1 ALAGAG
7 EPALSFLRTD
17 GDQVHLYPGGEVW
30 TDVGAFE
37 AAAAEARRKRESQA
51 YARAV
56 GLYAG
61 ELLPEDPYED
71 WAAGR
76 REELRRLY
84 LSLLLEQAEVAQEA
98 GDGEG
103 EDAAL
108 TRAITADPAHE
119 AAHQGL
125 MRLHARSG
133 QRHLALR
140 QFQQL
145 RESLRRELDAEPD
158 PASQRL
164 YEDIL
169 SGAYPGTDSLVSAAP
184 GADATDADATDADAP
199 PADTPRQPVCGGE
212 RGARR
217 GPGSQA
223 PASVPGRRHNLP
235 TPMTSFVGRETE
247 VSEVRRLLLGA
258 SEAPKRRTSVR
269 RASEGR
275 PRLVTLT
282 GSGGCGKTRLA
293 LQVAGSLVGPD
304 GGGPDGAP
312 GGAPDTAL
320 YPDGVWLVELAPVAD
335 PSLVGQAVATA
346 LNVREVP
353 GQAVSQ
359 TLAGA
364 LAERRLLLVL
374 DNCEHVL
381 DACASLADTLLRS
394 GPGLQL
400 LATSQQALG
409 MAGEVAYR
417 VPSLATPE
425 EDVLGGAGEGP
436 EVVAVLEAMQGFGA
450 VRLFVE
456 RARFGQP
463 GFTLSPQNARDVLTV
478 CRRLDGIP
486 LAIELAAARVAV
498 LSPRQLAERLD
509 DRFRLLTR
517 GNRAAPARQQTLRTL
532 VDWSYGLLT
541 PEERSLFDRL
551 AVFAGGFT
559 LEAAEAVCAGEG
571 LDQTDVLP
579 LLSLLVEK
587 SLVNAGE
594 EEDARVRFRLPET
607 LREYARERLDGAP
620 APGAT
625 RGRHAWFYT
634 ALAEEAHPALA
645 GPAQGAWLDRLER
658 EHDNLRAALRW
669 HLDGGDAR
677 GALRLGA
684 ALGRFWAMRGYLSEG
699 RVRLAEA
706 LAIPDGGA
714 SEAPAVTGE
723 GAPGA
728 PAGLDRARALYNA
741 GFLAWRQ
748 GDAAAA
754 RPLLEA
760 SVSLARSLGDLG
772 TTAYGLFYLGLVPE
786 FQGDYPAA
794 RAYFEESRTLFEEAG
809 DQHGLALALFGL
821 GNVARQE
828 GDLAP
833 ARALLERSLDLFREA
848 GDRRS
853 LALPLGYLGR
863 VALRLGDP
871 AEARARLEGAL
882 AIWEEIG
889 EQWLVASVLD
899 NLAEVAR
906 VEGDQTEAEALLD
919 RSLTLWRALG
929 STGPQ
934 TQSALHQLGHV
945 NLTLDRPEQAA
956 ALFRESLTRA
966 REQGN
971 KRHMAEALAG
981 LAGVAAVA
989 GDGELAG
996 RRFGAAEA
1004 LRQAVG
1010 AALSPAD
1017 AIDHRRAERTAR
1029 AAVGSSTY
1037 SAARRAGENAELDS
1051 IMDEALRGSPAGV
1064 GT

>member
-1 ALAGAG
+1 M
-7 EPALSFLRTD
+7 
-17 GDQVHLYPGGEVW
+17 
-30 TDVGAFE
+30 
-37 AAAAEARRKRESQA
+37 
-51 YARAV
+51 
-56 GLYAG
+56 
-61 ELLPEDPYED
+61 
-71 WAAGR
+71 GR
-76 REELRRLY
+76 
-84 LSLLLEQAEVAQEA
+84 
-98 GDGEG
+98 
-103 EDAAL
+103 DA
-108 TRAITADPAHE
+108 
-119 AAHQGL
+119 
-125 MRLHARSG
+125 
-133 QRHLALR
+133 
-140 QFQQL
+140 
-145 RESLRRELDAEPD
+145 
-158 PASQRL
+158 
-164 YEDIL
+164 
-169 SGAYPGTDSLVSAAP
+169 
-184 GADATDADATDADAP
+184 
-199 PADTPRQPVCGGE
+199 
-212 RGARR
+212 
-217 GPGSQA
+217 
-223 PASVPGRRHNLP
+223 
-235 TPMTSFVGRETE
+235 
-247 VSEVRRLLLGA
+247 
-258 SEAPKRRTSVR
+258 
-269 RASEGR
+269 
-275 PRLVTLT
+275 
-282 GSGGCGKTRLA
+282 
-293 LQVAGSLVGPD
+293 

-312 GGAPDTAL
+312 SGAPSGPL

-394 GPGLQL
+394 GPGLQI

-409 MAGEVAYR
+409 MAGEVAFR

-425 EDVLGGAGEGP
+425 DDVLAGAGEGP
-436 EVVAVLEAMQGFGA
+436 EVVAALEAMQGYGA
-450 VRLFVE
+450 VRLFIE

-463 GFTLSPQNARDVLTV
+463 GFALSAQNARDVLTV

-498 LSPRQLAERLD
+498 LSPGQLAERLD

-517 GNRAAPARQQTLRTL
+517 GNRAAPARHQTLRTL
-532 VDWSYGLLT
+532 VEWSYGLLT

-551 AVFAGGFT
+551 AVFAGGFS

-571 LDQTDVLP
+571 LDQADVLP

-607 LREYARERLDGAP
+607 LREYARERLDGAG

-625 RGRHAWFYT
+625 AGATRAATPASIPTWRKRRSRPWPGPPRGRGWIAWSGSTTTCAPPCAGTWT
-634 ALAEEAHPALA
+634 AGTPGEPCASARPWVASGPCGATSARAGCAWPRPWTSRSPAPPGPWPSQETAAPGRRRAWSGPGPSTAPASWPGARATQRRRAPCWKRASAWPAPWATRERPPTASSTWGWCPSSRATTRRRGRTSRRA
-645 GPAQGAWLDRLER
+645 GPSSRR
-658 EHDNLRAALRW
+658 RATSTGW
-669 HLDGGDAR
+669 PWPCSGWGTWPAR
-677 GALRLGA
+677 KGTWPRHVPSWSAASTSSARPATGA
-684 ALGRFWAMRGYLSEG
+684 AW
-699 RVRLAEA
+699 
-706 LAIPDGGA
+706 PC
-714 SEAPAVTGE
+714 
-723 GAPGA
+723 
-728 PAGLDRARALYNA
+728 
-741 GFLAWRQ
+741 
-748 GDAAAA
+748 
-754 RPLLEA
+754 
-760 SVSLARSLGDLG
+760 
-772 TTAYGLFYLGLVPE
+772 
-786 FQGDYPAA
+786 
-794 RAYFEESRTLFEEAG
+794 
-809 DQHGLALALFGL
+809 
-821 GNVARQE
+821 
-828 GDLAP
+828 
-833 ARALLERSLDLFREA
+833 
-848 GDRRS
+848 
-853 LALPLGYLGR
+853 PLGYLGR

-906 VEGDQTEAEALLD
+906 VEGDQAEAEALLH
-919 RSLTLWRALG
+919 RSLTMWRALG
-929 STGPQ
+929 SRGPQ

-1004 LRQAVG
+1004 LRRAVG

-1017 AIDHRRAERTAR
+1017 AIDHRRAEKVAR
-1029 AAVGSSTY
+1029 AAVGSSAY
-1037 SAARRAGENAELDS
+1037 SAARRAGENAALDS

-1064 GT
+1064 GS